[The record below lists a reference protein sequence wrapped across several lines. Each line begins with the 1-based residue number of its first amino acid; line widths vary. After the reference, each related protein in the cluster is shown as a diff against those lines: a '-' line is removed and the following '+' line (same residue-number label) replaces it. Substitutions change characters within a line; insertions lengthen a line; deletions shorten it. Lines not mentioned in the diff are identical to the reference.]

1 MDSKSIVRK
10 GVWVRVPPRAPS
22 DPVPLF
28 VECTA
33 CGYALITL
41 HGETA
46 EFVMYLALETNQWVA
61 ILVGAACLAALVA
74 IVVAPW
80 RRVRAEPPIPDD
92 VEARLLL
99 GEDPKEIAEQEDEQK
114 AEGPSGP
121 RAEVFELDPER
132 RSSA

>member
-1 MDSKSIVRK
+1 
-10 GVWVRVPPRAPS
+10 
-22 DPVPLF
+22 
-28 VECTA
+28 
-33 CGYALITL
+33 
-41 HGETA
+41 
-46 EFVMYLALETNQWVA
+46 MYLALETNQWVA
-61 ILVGAACLAALVA
+61 ILVGVACLAVLVA

-99 GEDPKEIAEQEDEQK
+99 GEDPKEIAEEEDEE